1 MPEST
6 AEIIICGAGI
16 AGVAA
21 AYHLA
26 VKQGMR
32 DVVLVEPGAPL
43 ALTSDKST
51 EAYRNWWPGPGDA
64 MVAFMNR
71 SIDLLEEIARA
82 TDNRIQLNRRGY
94 LYATA
99 SPARAELLRQAAEEA
114 AALGAGPLRIHDT
127 SKNQEPRT
135 ENQGTPNGSRSGTP
149 WVVLGSGEQ
158 YVPAPAHGFE
168 HQPDGADLLLDP
180 ALIRTH
186 FPYVAENTVA
196 LLHARRCGWFSA
208 QQLGMYMLEQAREYG
223 VRLLRGHVTS
233 VDTSGGRVRAAQVA
247 HDGATSTIVTSR
259 FVNTAGPM
267 QRAVGQMLGVD
278 IPVFAERHIKIAFND
293 HLRVLSRDAPM
304 VIGTDN
310 IVLPW
315 DADEREAL
323 AEDDDTRWM
332 LEQLPAGVHCRPEGH
347 GESTSLLLL
356 WNYHLE
362 PVAPTFPITVADH
375 EPELALRGMAT
386 IIPGLAR
393 YIDRV
398 PKPYIDGGYY
408 IKTRENRPLIGPLPI
423 AGAYIVGALS
433 GYGLMAA
440 CAAGELLATH
450 VCGGAL
456 PPYAPAF
463 LLSRYEEPEYQQ
475 LLEHWGDE
483 GQL

>member
-1 MPEST
+1 MV
-6 AEIIICGAGI
+6 ICGAGI

-32 DVVLVEPGAPL
+32 DIVLIEPGAPL

-71 SIDLLEEIARA
+71 SIDLIEEIACA

-99 SPARAELLRQAAEEA
+99 DPARIALLHQAAEES
-114 AALGAGPLRIHDT
+114 AALGAGPLRIHGGGDKET
-127 SKNQEPRT
+127 RR
-135 ENQGTPNGSRSGTP
+135 QGDKETVGNDWSSSLSPSLPVSLSERS
-149 WVVLGSGEQ
+149 

-168 HQPDGADLLLDP
+168 GQPDGADLLLDP
-180 ALIRTH
+180 ALIREH

-208 QQLGMYMLEQAREYG
+208 QQLGMYMLEQARDHG
-223 VRLLRGHVTS
+223 VQLLRGQVIG
-233 VDTSGGRVRAAQVA
+233 VDASGGRVRAVQVA
-247 HDGATSTIVTSR
+247 HEGATSTIATPR
-259 FVNTAGPM
+259 FVNAAGPM
-267 QRAVGQMLGVD
+267 QRAVGELLGVD

-293 HLRVLSRDAPM
+293 HLHVLPRDAPM
-304 VIGTDN
+304 VIGTDE
-310 IVLPW
+310 ILLPW
-315 DADEREAL
+315 DADERAAL
-323 AEDDDTRWM
+323 SEDDDTRWM
-332 LEQLPAGVHCRPEGH
+332 TERLPAGVHCRPEGH
-347 GESTSLLLL
+347 GESTSLLIL
-356 WNYHLE
+356 WNYHLD
-362 PVAPTFPITVADH
+362 PVAPAFPIGVADY

-393 YIDRV
+393 YVDRA

-408 IKTRENRPLIGPLPI
+408 IKTRENRPLIGPLPPI
-423 AGAYIVGALS
+423 AGAYMVGALS
-433 GYGLMAA
+433 GYGVMAA
-440 CAAGELLATH
+440 CAAGELLAAH
-450 VCGGAL
+450 ICGHAL

-463 LLSRYEEPEYQQ
+463 LLARYEDPAYQK
-475 LLEHWGDE
+475 LLENWGDE

>member
-6 AEIIICGAGI
+6 AEIVICGAGI

-32 DVVLVEPGAPL
+32 DVVLIEPGAPL

-71 SIDLLEEIARA
+71 SIDLLEEIART
-82 TDNRIQLNRRGY
+82 TDDRIQLNRRGY
-94 LYATA
+94 VYATA
-99 SPARAELLRQAAEEA
+99 DPARVALLRQAAEEVA
-114 AALGAGPLRIHDT
+114 MLGAGPLRIHGTTDDRGPT
-127 SKNQEPRT
+127 T
-135 ENQGTPNGSRSGTP
+135 EDQSLTQLSPSSIVHRPSSSG
-149 WVVLGSGEQ
+149 

-168 HQPDGADLLLDP
+168 GQPSGADLLLDP
-180 ALIRTH
+180 ALIRAH
-186 FPYVAENTVA
+186 FPYVAENAVA

-208 QQLGMYMLEQAREYG
+208 QQLGMYMLEQAREHG
-223 VRLLRGHVTS
+223 VRLIRGQVAG
-233 VDTSGGRVRAAQVA
+233 VDTLGARVRAVQIA
-247 HDGATSTIVTSR
+247 HDGATSTIATSR
-259 FVNTAGPM
+259 FVNAAGPM
-267 QRAVGQMLGVD
+267 QRAIGQMLGVD

-293 HLRVLSRDAPM
+293 HLHVVPRDAPM
-304 VIGTDN
+304 VIGIDD
-310 IVLPW
+310 IQLPW
-315 DADEREAL
+315 SDDEREAL

-332 LEQLPAGVHCRPEGH
+332 LERLPAGVHCRPEGH
-347 GESTSLLLL
+347 GESTSLLVL
-356 WNYHLE
+356 WNYHLD
-362 PVAPTFPITVADH
+362 PVAPTFPIAVADH

-393 YIDRV
+393 YIDRA

-408 IKTRENRPLIGPLPI
+408 VKTHENRPLIGPLPI

-440 CAAGELLATH
+440 CAAGELLAAH
-450 VCGGAL
+450 VCGHAL
-456 PPYAPAF
+456 PHYAPAF
-463 LLSRYEEPEYQQ
+463 LLARYEDQEYQK
-475 LLEHWGDE
+475 LLAAWGDE

>member
-1 MPEST
+1 MSEST
-6 AEIIICGAGI
+6 AEIVICGAGI

-32 DVVLVEPGAPL
+32 NVVLVEPGAPL

-71 SIDLLEEIARA
+71 SIDLLEAIARA

-94 LYATA
+94 LYAT
-99 SPARAELLRQAAEEA
+99 SDPARAALLRQAAEEA
-114 AALGAGPLRIHDT
+114 ATLGAGPLRVHGTKDEGQIEAT
-127 SKNQEPRT
+127 EPSSSVF
-135 ENQGTPNGSRSGTP
+135 GRSS
-149 WVVLGSGEQ
+149 SG
-158 YVPAPAHGFE
+158 YIPAPAHGFE
-168 HQPDGADLLLDP
+168 NQPDGADLLLDP
-180 ALIRTH
+180 ALIRAH
-186 FPYVAENTVA
+186 FPYVAEDTVA

-208 QQLGMYMLEQAREYG
+208 QQLGMYMLEQAREHG
-223 VRLLRGHVTS
+223 VQLIHGQVTS
-233 VDTSGGRVRAAQVA
+233 VDTGGGHVRAVQVT
-247 HDGATSTIVTSR
+247 HDGATHAIVTPR
-259 FVNTAGPM
+259 FVNAAGPM
-267 QRAVGQMLGVD
+267 QRAVGQMLGLD

-293 HLRVLSRDAPM
+293 HLHALPRDAPM
-304 VIGTDN
+304 VIGIDD

-315 DADEREAL
+315 SDDEREAL
-323 AEDDDTRWM
+323 AEDDNTRWM
-332 LEQLPAGVHCRPEGH
+332 LERLPSGVHCRPEGH
-347 GESTSLLLL
+347 GESTSLLIL
-356 WNYHLE
+356 WNYHLD
-362 PVAPTFPITVADH
+362 PVAPTFPIAVADH

-393 YIDRV
+393 YIDRA

-408 IKTRENRPLIGPLPI
+408 VKTRENRPLIGPLPV
-423 AGAYIVGALS
+423 AGAYLVGALS

-440 CAAGELLATH
+440 CAAGELLAAH
-450 VCGGAL
+450 VCGDAL

-463 LLSRYEEPEYQQ
+463 LLARYEDQEYQK
-475 LLEHWGDE
+475 LLDNWGDE

>member
-1 MPEST
+1 MSEST
-6 AEIIICGAGI
+6 AEIVICGAGI

-32 DVVLVEPGAPL
+32 DIALVEPGAPL

-99 SPARAELLRQAAEEA
+99 DPARAALLHQAAEEA
-114 AALGAGPLRIHDT
+114 AALGAGPLRVHDPNDERRT
-127 SKNQEPRT
+127 MNDEPD
-135 ENQGTPNGSRSGTP
+135 GPPHRSSFI
-149 WVVLGSGEQ
+149 VHHSE

-168 HQPDGADLLLDP
+168 NQPDGADLLFDP
-180 ALIRTH
+180 ALIRAH
-186 FPYVAENTVA
+186 FPYIAENTVA

-208 QQLGMYMLEQAREYG
+208 QQLGMYMLEQAREHG
-223 VRLLRGHVTS
+223 VQLIRGRVTG
-233 VDTSGGRVRAAQVA
+233 VDTSGGRVRAVQVTY
-247 HDGATSTIVTSR
+247 DGATSTLATSR
-259 FVNTAGPM
+259 FVNAAGPM

-293 HLRVLSRDAPM
+293 HLRVLPRDAPM
-304 VIGTDN
+304 VIGTDD
-310 IVLPW
+310 IQLPW

-323 AEDDDTRWM
+323 AEDAETRWM
-332 LEQLPAGVHCRPEGH
+332 LERLPAGVHCRPEGH
-347 GESTSLLLL
+347 GESTSLLIL
-356 WNYHLE
+356 WNYHLD
-362 PVAPTFPITVADH
+362 PVAPTFPIAVADH

-393 YIDRV
+393 YIDRA

-408 IKTRENRPLIGPLPI
+408 VKTRENRPLIGPLPI

-440 CAAGELLATH
+440 CAAGELLAAH

-456 PPYAPAF
+456 PHYAPAF
-463 LLSRYEEPEYQQ
+463 LLARYQDQEYQR
-475 LLEHWGDE
+475 LLENWGDE